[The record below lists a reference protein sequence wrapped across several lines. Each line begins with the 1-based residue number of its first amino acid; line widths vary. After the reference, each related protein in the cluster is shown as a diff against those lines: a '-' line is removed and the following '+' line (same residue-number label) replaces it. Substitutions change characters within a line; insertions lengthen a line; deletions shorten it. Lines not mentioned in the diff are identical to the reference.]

1 MDDDYTLTDHEFRT
15 HDSYAAGKYD
25 LTIRWLHGSAPKGAR
40 LYNIGCGAGL
50 FNELAADAGFDVTGF
65 EPDETAFQI
74 AKGAADGW
82 NVENKGL
89 DELAG
94 AEPADVVVMH
104 DVLEHIEF
112 DVEAGRV
119 LHGLVR
125 PTGILAISV
134 PALPRL
140 FGLHDEQ
147 LGHFRRYTKSTLAE
161 ALAGSF
167 TFDRLRYYGFTFV
180 PVTWWLSRVRRRPY
194 PVEAVADGGGLS
206 RAVDMVTAVESRIP
220 APIGTS
226 LVGLA
231 HRSDA

>member
-1 MDDDYTLTDHEFRT
+1 MGDDYTLTDHEFRS

-25 LTIRWLHGSAPKGAR
+25 LTIRWLHQHARKGAR
-40 LYNIGCGAGL
+40 LYNVGCGAGL
-50 FNELAADAGFDVTGF
+50 FNEQAANAGFDVTGF
-65 EPDETAFQI
+65 EPDEAAFQI
-74 AKGAADGW
+74 AKRAAIGW
-82 NVENKGL
+82 KVENKGL
-89 DELAG
+89 DELVG
-94 AEPADVVVMH
+94 ADPADVVVMH

-112 DVEAGRV
+112 DVEAGSL
-119 LHGLVR
+119 LHEIVR
-125 PTGILAISV
+125 PAGILAISV
-134 PALPRL
+134 PALPHL

-147 LGHFRRYTKSTLAE
+147 LGHFRRYTKSTLAN

-194 PVEAVADGGGLS
+194 PVETVSHGGFLS
-206 RAVDMVTAVESRIP
+206 RAVDVVAAVESRVP

-231 HRSDA
+231 HRLDA